1 MVSPKEKKILRLPLN
16 ALMLVCFLPFFTSS
30 AAFAA
35 FHAVS
40 PSGSGTRSG
49 ADWNN
54 AYANLPGTLIRGD
67 VYCLADGN
75 YGNHLSLSTP
85 ASGTLTI
92 ELRKA
97 QSYDPNCA
105 GLAGWNTATM
115 GSGQAYWASTGSGQI
130 VSIGGGGYWIINGN
144 GNNAGT
150 EEIGCGGVQAN
161 PPSTMKG
168 RAPNPAACGIED

>member
-1 MVSPKEKKILRLPLN
+1 MARVGFPGAGRRLSLGAIAETGELIMVSPKERKTLPLQMRWTLN
-16 ALMLVCFLPFFTSS
+16 AVVLVLFLPLFASS

-35 FHAVS
+35 YHAVS
-40 PSGSGTRSG
+40 PSGSGSKSG

-75 YGNHLSLSTP
+75 YGNHLSLNTP

-97 QSYDPNCA
+97 QSYDPNCS
-105 GLAGWNTATM
+105 GLAGWSTATM
-115 GSGQAYWASTGSGQI
+115 GSGQAYWASTGSGEI
-130 VSIGGGGYWIINGN
+130 VSIGGGYWIINGN
-144 GNNAGT
+144 
-150 EEIGCGGVQAN
+150 
-161 PPSTMKG
+161 
-168 RAPNPAACGIED
+168 